1 MKAHTRAVVRPGG
14 RLGEVHCEPPLTLRR
29 VHADRADVCALC
41 LVGSAAGPLA
51 GDELIAELVVE
62 ADARATLAAT
72 GASIAQGR
80 SDDTRPDEGAG
91 RASTSWRVEVGDRAR
106 LTADPGPLIVCEGS
120 RVDVEVSLELRADSH
135 LEWRELVVLG
145 RSTDASPGAATIR
158 WDVTRAGR
166 PLLRQFV
173 DLADLGAT
181 GGHRVLATALLTG
194 PDVAARTVVHARTA
208 VGQQVD
214 PHTVL
219 LTVLGGSAAQVTRDL
234 AALRAEF

>member
-1 MKAHTRAVVRPGG
+1 MKAHTRAVVLSGG
-14 RLGEVHCEPPLTLRR
+14 RLGEVRCEPPLTLRQVR
-29 VHADRADVCALC
+29 ADRADVCGLC

-62 ADARATLAAT
+62 ADARATLSAS

-80 SDDTRPDEGAG
+80 SDEGRPDKGKN
-91 RASTSWRVEVGDRAR
+91 RASTSWRVELGDRAR

-120 RVDVEVSLELRADSH
+120 RVDVEVSVDLQAGSH

-145 RSTDASPGAATIR
+145 RSTDAAPGVATIR
-158 WDVTRAGR
+158 WDVTRGGR

-173 DLADLGAT
+173 DLGDPGTVA
-181 GGHRVLATALLTG
+181 GHRVLATTLLTG

-208 VGQQVD
+208 VAQQVD
-214 PHTVL
+214 GHTVL
-219 LTVLGGSAAQVTRDL
+219 LTVLGGSAAQVTRNL